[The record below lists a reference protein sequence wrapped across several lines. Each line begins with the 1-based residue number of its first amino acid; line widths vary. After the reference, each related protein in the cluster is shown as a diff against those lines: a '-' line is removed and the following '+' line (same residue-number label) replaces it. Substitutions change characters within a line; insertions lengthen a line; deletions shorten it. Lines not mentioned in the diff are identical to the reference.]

1 MAVQHLIPLSVV
13 LFSSAKALFFYLQYN
28 VKNFFG
34 ELVGSVLS
42 EKSKLINVGGT
53 IEQALVGQY
62 KINSK
67 AVLSEAW
74 SNTKKSRMSINLA
87 LLFVLVLGIIV
98 SLVASSFFGGIELI
112 LQQAQVPEQKSQALQ
127 IINIIV
133 TITIWPFIAGI
144 EMIGVFHAVNKPIH
158 PKMVWGFLNRGS
170 WVALCALLTSIL
182 INIGVQLF
190 VIPGIILAALSSLTI
205 PLVVEK
211 KYSPLQAI
219 VTSLRSLRF
228 SLLPLLVIYGFL
240 LMTLLTLVL
249 PMVFLLESNLL
260 LLAILFFLF
269 GLSYLAP
276 LFYNVKGILYREI
289 FGVLCELS
297 GDDEG
302 ILEQKTS
309 KNDFTDTDDSF
320 SA

>member
-1 MAVQHLIPLSVV
+1 MV
-13 LFSSAKALFFYLQYN
+13 
-28 VKNFFG
+28 
-34 ELVGSVLS
+34 
-42 EKSKLINVGGT
+42 NVGGSV
-53 IEQALVGQY
+53 ERALTGQY
-62 KINSK
+62 QINTK

-74 SNTKKSRMSINLA
+74 ANTKRSRMSINLA
-87 LLFVLVLGIIV
+87 LLFVLVLGTIV

-112 LQQAQVPEQKSQALQ
+112 IQQAQSVDKNSQALQ

-133 TITIWPFIAGI
+133 TITIWPFIAGV

-158 PKMVWGFLNRGS
+158 PKMVWGFLSRGS

-190 VIPGIILAALSSLTI
+190 VIPGIILAALLSLTI

-211 KYSPLQAI
+211 KYSPLQAT
-219 VTSLRSLRF
+219 VTSLRSLRY
-228 SLLPLLVIYGFL
+228 SLLPLIAIYGFL

-249 PMVFLLESNLL
+249 PMVFLLKSDLL
-260 LLAILFFLF
+260 LLAIIVFLF

-276 LFYNVKGILYREI
+276 LFYNVKGVLYRDI
-289 FGVLCELS
+289 FGVLCQ
-297 GDDEG
+297 
-302 ILEQKTS
+302 I
-309 KNDFTDTDDSF
+309 NDNDKHADSYKHYQNDSDDSF